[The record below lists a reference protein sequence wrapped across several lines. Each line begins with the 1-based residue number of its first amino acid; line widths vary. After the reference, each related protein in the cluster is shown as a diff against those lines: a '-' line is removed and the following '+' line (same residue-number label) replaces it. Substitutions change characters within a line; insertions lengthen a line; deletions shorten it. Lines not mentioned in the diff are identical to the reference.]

1 MNSSYPARRFL
12 AARCRPA
19 ASVPA
24 APRLAAA
31 FAFALGALLA
41 GCAAPSSPRA
51 PAAPRPSPPA
61 VVKVSPPAPP
71 PVAAPLPAP
80 EPEPVPSPPL
90 AIGPEATSLSV
101 VAGRSIVDVF
111 VPGSSFVSLG
121 VFGPRHAL
129 LGFDVIDVLPA
140 PPPDTAPGAG
150 EVLAPDTAPGSD
162 KAPASDTAPG
172 SDKASAPDKAS
183 ASDKAP
189 ASAAPAAP
197 DPALLQAALASLR
210 ARRPLDEDSLLPR
223 IVSFRSPPVS
233 CTVRILVDAAEP
245 VDVQRVATAA
255 VDVERLPEKGKR
267 YRPAQAP
274 SIGFPLPETRD
285 EGYFLQSPA
294 RYQFARADVI
304 ASLLVAFR
312 RTRAR
317 FRRDPI
323 AIADISQW
331 DNIRPA
337 TDLGHPR
344 HISHEGGRDVDIALA
359 ASDELPSTVRAHCT
373 GVLVEEGV
381 QGCGPGTV
389 RGFDASRTAY
399 FLGILF
405 ETAPPVEKIFIDD
418 VYLRE
423 VRKAAE
429 KLHQRRLLK
438 DVGLEGLSDDA
449 IVRPSPWHTDH
460 FHVRFAGP
468 PGKAAF

>member
-1 MNSSYPARRFL
+1 M
-12 AARCRPA
+12 
-19 ASVPA
+19 
-24 APRLAAA
+24 
-31 FAFALGALLA
+31 
-41 GCAAPSSPRA
+41 
-51 PAAPRPSPPA
+51 
-61 VVKVSPPAPP
+61 
-71 PVAAPLPAP
+71 
-80 EPEPVPSPPL
+80 
-90 AIGPEATSLSV
+90 
-101 VAGRSIVDVF
+101 AGRSIVEVF
-111 VPGSSFVSLG
+111 VPASSFVSIG
-121 VFGPRHAL
+121 VFGSRHAL
-129 LGFDVIDVLPA
+129 LGFDVVDVVAAPAEEPA
-140 PPPDTAPGAG
+140 PPPEG
-150 EVLAPDTAPGSD
+150 
-162 KAPASDTAPG
+162 
-172 SDKASAPDKAS
+172 
-183 ASDKAP
+183 
-189 ASAAPAAP
+189 APAAP
-197 DPALLQAALASLR
+197 IPAVVAAPAEEPALFQAALASLR

-223 IVSFRSPPVS
+223 FVSFRSPPLP

-245 VDVQRVATAA
+245 VDLQRVATAA
-255 VDVERLPEKGKR
+255 VDVEPLPEKGHR
-267 YRPAQAP
+267 YRPAP
-274 SIGFPLPETRD
+274 SPTIGFPLPATRD

-331 DNIRPA
+331 DGVRPA
-337 TDLGHPR
+337 TDLGMPR

-381 QGCGPGTV
+381 QGCGPGTA

-399 FLGILF
+399 FLGVLF

-438 DVGLEGLSDDA
+438 DASFEGLSDDA